1 MPGNVLQIKVIKR
14 NVEIFR
20 LHKKKN
26 GAVVGI
32 YCGETELFLLT
43 IQDMALCIFPS

>member
-20 LHKKKN
+20 LHKKKMGQWLEYIVEKQN
-26 GAVVGI
+26 
-32 YCGETELFLLT
+32 YF
-43 IQDMALCIFPS
+43 F